1 MAKLVRPRPKQKR
14 QPRHYVKQWRQYR
27 QLTQDQLAER
37 VEKSRGLISQIESGE
52 TLLTE
57 DMMYALAHALRAP
70 EPWDILRV
78 NPLKEGD
85 VVDITDILRG
95 ATPEQ
100 RAEIIGYARG
110 RLGSN

>member
-1 MAKLVRPRPKQKR
+1 M
-14 QPRHYVKQWRQYR
+14 
-27 QLTQDQLAER
+27 TQETLAER
-37 VEKSRGLISQIESGE
+37 VDRSRGLISQIESGE

-57 DMMYALAHALRAP
+57 DMMYALADALRAP

-95 ATPEQ
+95 ATPEV

-110 RLGSN
+110 KIGSK